1 MKRTLQLIVATL
13 AMVAAT
19 AYADGVKAAYHFNMG
34 LAQADAGLRNINNH
48 LNADAGAKIVVVAH
62 GKGIDFLLP
71 GAKTPKGGE
80 FTGAIS
86 ALAAKG
92 VEFRVTVAPNLL
104 AELEND
110 QREVRAQ
117 LSAKD
122 IQVQGELSPISPA
135 DFEAQLKQ
143 DPMAS
148 ELLQG
153 GIDGFIKAREQLAA
167 LLRETFLSTTEI

>member
-1 MKRTLQLIVATL
+1 
-13 AMVAAT
+13 
-19 AYADGVKAAYHFNMG
+19 MG
-34 LAQADAGLRNINNH
+34 ASFRSIDQVLGLSGC
-48 LNADAGAKIVVVAH
+48 D
-62 GKGIDFLLP
+62 LL
-71 GAKTPKGGE
+71 
-80 FTGAIS
+80 
-86 ALAAKG
+86 
-92 VEFRVTVAPNLL
+92 TVAPNLL